1 MKATRRPSSVFTPA
15 IVAGLMGMMLSVH
28 PLSASARTRSVTLGD
43 PDTGDN
49 GAKPNASSVVL
60 VADKSVGHSALAQTH
75 SRLKPTPH
83 FEITWVWLSIR
94 YGSRLP

>member
-1 MKATRRPSSVFTPA
+1 MKATRRPSCGLTPA
-15 IVAGLMGMMLSVH
+15 IVAGLIGMLLCTQ
-28 PLSASARTRSVTLGD
+28 PLSAGARTRGVTLGD

-60 VADKSVGHSALAQTH
+60 VTNKSVSRNTPVDAQSSVQSH
-75 SRLKPTPH
+75 ARIQL
-83 FEITWVWLSIR
+83 TWIWLLIR